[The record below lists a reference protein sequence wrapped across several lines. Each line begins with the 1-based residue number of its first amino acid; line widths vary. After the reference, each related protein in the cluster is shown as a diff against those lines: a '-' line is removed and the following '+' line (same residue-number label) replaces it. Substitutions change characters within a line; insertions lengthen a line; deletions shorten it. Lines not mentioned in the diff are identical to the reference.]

1 MKKLLKSTRVLNNGI
16 AMPIIGLGTYRMEN
30 EQQAV
35 DSIKYALEIGYRH
48 IDTAEYY
55 QNHKHIAKA
64 IKESAVPRNEIFITS
79 KIWNDYH
86 DYDQTLEHFNQI
98 LEELETD
105 YLDLCLVHWPT
116 PKALSCYKALEYL
129 YKEGK
134 VRAIGVSNF
143 TVEDLKDFLPKVN
156 IKPTMN
162 QVELNPSVPRL
173 DVVNFCNESDIAVTS
188 WQTIMKGQVADF
200 ELIQHLAKKYSITPA
215 QVSLKWALQRGI
227 IIIPK
232 SVTPSRIYENQDLEK
247 FELTDQE
254 ISQINLMTQD
264 LNLNYQ
270 PVNPFKK

>member
-1 MKKLLKSTRVLNNGI
+1 MKNLLKSTRVLNNGVEI
-16 AMPIIGLGTYRMEN
+16 PIIGLGTYRMEN

-64 IKESAVPRNEIFITS
+64 IKESKVPREEIFITS

-86 DYDQTLEHFNQI
+86 DYDQTIAHFEQI

-116 PKALSCYKALEYL
+116 PKALSCYQALQDL
-129 YKEGK
+129 YNAGK

-143 TVEDLKDFLPKVN
+143 TVTDLEAFLPQVN
-156 IKPTMN
+156 IKPVMN
-162 QVELNPSVPRL
+162 QIELNPSVPRN
-173 DVVNFCNESDIAVTS
+173 DVVDFCNEHNIAVTS
-188 WQTIMKGQVADF
+188 WQTIMKGQVGDF
-200 ELIQHLAKKYSITPA
+200 ELIQQLAKKYDVSPA
-215 QVSLKWALQRGI
+215 QIALKWALQRNV

-232 SVTPSRIYENQDLEK
+232 SVTPSRIFENQDLDK
-247 FELTDQE
+247 FELTTEE
-254 ISQINLMTQD
+254 ISKINTMTKD
-264 LNLNYQ
+264 LNLNYE
-270 PVNPFKK
+270 PVDPFRK